1 MARGLVCHGSYS
13 YPSRRRGSH
22 MINTIQVEEERAAAQ
37 SRASSKDR
45 SLVRLGFGRAARSLA
60 TNVGVPK
67 RFGVTFKVGSVV
79 GWFLSV
85 PLE

>member
-1 MARGLVCHGSYS
+1 
-13 YPSRRRGSH
+13 

-37 SRASSKDR
+37 SKASNKNS
-45 SLVRLGFGRAARSLA
+45 SLVRLDGGRTARSKA
-60 TNVGVPK
+60 
-67 RFGVTFKVGSVV
+67 FGLTFKVVGSVV